1 MAKARYIVELTSEE
15 RYQLKQ
21 LISKGRVA
29 AYKQLHGRVLLLA
42 DQGPHGGKKMSGTAI
57 AHALNC
63 GKVTVE
69 RIRKRFVMEGFEAA
83 LGRKNRT
90 NYEYKLDGK
99 DEAHLIA
106 LACSK
111 PPKGHKS
118 WTLRLLADK
127 MVELKF
133 ADSLSY
139 QTVRRTLK
147 KTSLNRG

>member
-69 RIRKRFVMEGFEAA
+69 RIRKRFVERGLERAIRA
-83 LGRKNRT
+83 
-90 NYEYKLDGK
+90 YEQ
-99 DEAHLIA
+99 A
-106 LACSK
+106 
-111 PPKGHKS
+111 
-118 WTLRLLADK
+118 
-127 MVELKF
+127 VELTPP
-133 ADSLSY
+133 DSPELPGHLFNLGNGLSY
-139 QTVRRTLK
+139 RYT
-147 KTSLNRG
+147 